1 MKENELFSAGRSNVV
16 GMTYPHLQPLL
27 KERFRTAPCLKTPQ
41 QVSVDL
47 YLIPMI
53 IIGII
58 YLFFRNNTNIYS
70 EINFS
75 SFFLALL

>member
-1 MKENELFSAGRSNVV
+1 MREPR
-16 GMTYPHLQPLL
+16 LQPLL

-47 YLIPMI
+47 YLIRMI

-58 YLFFRNNTNIYS
+58 YLFFRNNNNI
-70 EINFS
+70 
-75 SFFLALL
+75 